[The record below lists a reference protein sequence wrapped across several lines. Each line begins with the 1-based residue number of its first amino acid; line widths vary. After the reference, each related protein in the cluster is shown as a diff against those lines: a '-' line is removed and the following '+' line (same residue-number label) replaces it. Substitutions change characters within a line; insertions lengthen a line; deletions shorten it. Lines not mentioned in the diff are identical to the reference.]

1 MSGESG
7 IAAADSNRAVS
18 LPTIVRLERIALIG
32 LLLGGLA
39 TWPLWTGGQSFPQ
52 IPWVG
57 WAARVPQFV
66 DKLLLAACGVAAIAT
81 LVTTHRL
88 STLARVAFSAAAVGL
103 VLLDQHRL
111 QPWVLHLL
119 CVLWLIWLAPNERGL
134 PLVRAFVI
142 SIYVH
147 SALSRF
153 DRASLEQQWE
163 LLAPMLER
171 VGVTTR
177 FASESQ
183 RLSAG
188 AAFTLWE
195 LAVALLLAFPCTRR
209 LGVWGSIVMHAGL
222 ILILGPLGQDHH
234 PGVLIWNVTWIVQN
248 IVLFGRGSCV
258 DSCETASVVEDST
271 AWRGRI
277 ATALAGVVIFAPLLE
292 PWGWWDHWPS
302 WRVYSARPETVA
314 FYVAASRVADL
325 PSNVQKFVGSP
336 EPLSDWRPVNL
347 DAWSFDELRCPVY
360 PQERFRLAVALAIT
374 RERALGDDV
383 RVVVS
388 SPPDRWNGER
398 AMRELHGERALVA
411 ACERFVVNT
420 KPRSER

>member
-1 MSGESG
+1 MSGESSS
-7 IAAADSNRAVS
+7 AAADSNRAVS

-39 TWPLWTGGQSFPQ
+39 TWPLWMGGQSFPQ

-57 WAARVPQFV
+57 WATAVPQFA
-66 DKLLLAACGVAAIAT
+66 DKLLLTVCGVAAIAT
-81 LVTTHRL
+81 LVIPHRL

-119 CVLWLIWLAPNERGL
+119 CVLWLIWLSPNGRGL
-134 PLVRAFVI
+134 TLVRAVVI

-153 DRASLEQQWE
+153 DRASLEQQWG
-163 LLAPMLER
+163 LLAPLLER

-188 AAFTLWE
+188 AMFAIWE
-195 LAVALLLAFPCTRR
+195 LVVALLLAFPRTRR
-209 LGVWGSIVMHAGL
+209 FGVWGSIVMHAGL

-234 PGVLIWNVTWIVQN
+234 PGVLIWNANWIVQN
-248 IVLFGRGSCV
+248 IVLFGRGSRA
-258 DSCETASVVEDST
+258 DGCETASAVEDGT
-271 AWRGRI
+271 ALRGRI
-277 ATALAGVVIFAPLLE
+277 ATALAGVVILAPLLE

-314 FYVAASRVADL
+314 FYVNESRLADL
-325 PSNVQKFVGSP
+325 PPVMQRFVGP
-336 EPLSDWRPVNL
+336 AEPLSDWRPVNL

-360 PQERFRLAVALAIT
+360 PQERFRLAVALAST
-374 RERALGDDV
+374 QRCGLGEDV
-383 RVVVS
+383 RVLIGS
-388 SPPDRWNGER
+388 LPDRWTGER
-398 AMRELHGERALVA
+398 AMRELFGERELYA
-411 ACERFVVNT
+411 ACEPFVIST
-420 KPRSER
+420 TPRVQ